1 MSYELFGR
9 FADRYDWHTPPHHYK
24 NDHSFVLGRLRGFHR
39 ILDIGCGTGVFLK
52 KAIELGFDAYGIDAS
67 NEMVN
72 IAKER
77 VGNHRVRTLWMQNLG
92 NAETFDG
99 IVSLCWSFNY
109 ARSFMEAHKILEN
122 CFNSLNPGGRL
133 ILQVAHA
140 PNATGKLNEDR
151 EKGPMGD
158 ESDIVFLYRFSQ
170 IKGQPNSMSAQ
181 YVYGCK
187 SRKELIFEEHILP
200 VANVENIALLTTKVG
215 FKDIELLDSCFEEQ
229 FSKSFNV
236 YLIARRP

>member
-9 FADRYDWHTPPHHYK
+9 FADLYDWHTPPHHYQ
-24 NDHSFVLGRLRGFHR
+24 NDHSFVLGRLRDFHR

-52 KAIELGFDAYGIDAS
+52 KAIDLGFDAYGIDAS
-67 NEMVN
+67 KEMVN

-122 CFNSLNPGGRL
+122 CFNSLNPGGML

-158 ESDIVFLYRFSQ
+158 ENDIVFLYRFSQ
-170 IKGQPNSMSAQ
+170 IRGQPNSMSAQ

-187 SRKELIFEEHILP
+187 SREELIFEEHILP
-200 VANVENIALLTTKVG
+200 VANVENIALLASKVG

-236 YLIARRP
+236 FLIARRP